1 MIEEMKRAPQSWH
14 QRLSRKNQKLPV
26 WLNRKAIASSG
37 LSRILNTVKEQ
48 RSWQHSDLPKAGAE
62 LAALPLSRPRRQAA
76 SGGFTIIE
84 LMIATS
90 VFSLVLLV
98 ALAGFTSIGRIFY
111 KGVTINQTQNITS
124 QVMND
129 VTSNIE
135 NAASVSTLQKG
146 ASYNYYYY
154 CIGGVRYTFNVSP
167 KELDTS
173 QPEDYSPGGNFGLV
187 KDILPGATACAE
199 PCPTSTG
206 CASGTLPFNKPA
218 EMLGNHMRLMK
229 LDIASANGELYNVNI
244 TIAFGADSAFSDL
257 NDPDKIACTGG
268 QQDQAFCSV
277 TRLSTGVYEGLHS

>member
-1 MIEEMKRAPQSWH
+1 MKRAPQSWH
-14 QRLSRKNQKLPV
+14 QRLSQVQGNQEKRAKRICNTLSEYRTQLTPQLAKSSTRV
-26 WLNRKAIASSG
+26 TSSASQQG
-37 LSRILNTVKEQ
+37 RT
-48 RSWQHSDLPKAGAE
+48 A
-62 LAALPLSRPRRQAA
+62 LAP
-76 SGGFTIIE
+76 GGFTIIE